1 MQLSNFHKIFKPQNY
16 IKLMAEDKKKS
27 GEGEEV
33 VDEKAE
39 DLEKKQ

>member
-1 MQLSNFHKIFKPQNY
+1 MQISNFHKKFKPKNY
-16 IKLMAEDKKKS
+16 IKLMDEDKKKS
-27 GEGEEV
+27 CEGEEV